1 MPRAKIT
8 FNTGKRISGTPD
20 PSVQFVAVAEFLQT
34 KDEVLDDELIE
45 IIIEERAFRHLQKK
59 RQSRKNVLAALRR
72 LLHLPDANQVAA
84 LQVVDGDTQ
93 SRLWTAQLALSKE
106 VSEPPIYQMTEL
118 FDAKTRQTIIQ
129 RAIDDLPAI
138 NGRPKK
144 LGGDTHFAELLA
156 RYWLR
161 KYGAR
166 PTVSANSKKLR
177 TVDDDF
183 ATFAK
188 DCFERVTGKEAEI
201 DTLLK
206 PLKAAVA
213 RLKSDQKIK

>member
-1 MPRAKIT
+1 MRAKIT
-8 FNTGKRISGTPD
+8 YKTSNRISL
-20 PSVQFVAVAEFLQT
+20 VVAAAEFSLT
-34 KDEVLDDELIE
+34 KGEVLDDELIA

-59 RQSRKNVLAALRR
+59 RASRKDVLATLRR
-72 LLHLPDANQVAA
+72 LLPLPDADQVAA
-84 LQVVDGDTQ
+84 LKFVDVVVQ

-129 RAIDDLPAI
+129 RAIDDLPAT

-144 LGGDTHFAELLA
+144 LRGDTHFAELLA
-156 RYWLR
+156 RYWQR
-161 KYGAR
+161 KHGAR

-188 DCFERVTGKEAEI
+188 DCFERVTGKEAEL

-213 RLKSDQKIK
+213 KLKSDQKIK